1 MLTRKD
7 YVTIAD
13 ILESFSEV
21 IDRLI
26 FEDLVEDIADYCAS
40 DNPNFDYEKFRNAC
54 GIVKVSA

>member
-7 YVTIAD
+7 YVTLAD
-13 ILESFSEV
+13 ILESFA
-21 IDRLI
+21 DLI
-26 FEDLVEDIADYCAS
+26 ERFTFEDLVEDIADYCAS

>member
-21 IDRLI
+21 IDRLT
-26 FEDLVEDIADYCAS
+26 FEDLVEDLADYCAS

-54 GIVKVSA
+54 GIVKVGA

>member
-13 ILESFSEV
+13 ILESFSLE
-21 IDRLI
+21 INQII

-40 DNPNFDYEKFRNAC
+40 DNPNFDYEKFREAC